1 MANDLNQ
8 CSFIGRLGQEPT
20 IRYTPDG
27 KAVASFSIACGSSWK
42 DQAGEKKESTEWI
55 RLSAFGKL
63 AEIIG
68 QYCHKGQQIFV
79 SGRMQTRQWEKDGV
93 KRYST
98 EVVVDRMQMLGGRRA
113 GDDEANGQAADST
126 EKAPAAAAGF
136 DDDDGY
142 PF

>member
-27 KAVASFSIACGSSWK
+27 KAVASLSIACGSSWK
-42 DQAGEKKESTEWI
+42 DQSGEKKESTEWI

-113 GDDEANGQAADST
+113 GDDQANAPAEGADGGAAVAADD
-126 EKAPAAAAGF
+126 F
-136 DDDDGY
+136 DDSV

>member
-68 QYCHKGQQIFV
+68 QYCHKGQQVFV

-93 KRYST
+93 KKYTT
-98 EVVVDRMQMLGGRRA
+98 EVIADRMQMLGSRPA
-113 GDDEANGQAADST
+113 GTQETTAPGEQAADTAQT
-126 EKAPAAAAGF
+126 ETDYFG
-136 DDDDGY
+136 DTV